1 MHKYIKKFL
10 FFICSRRLLKNSVLQ
25 SFAIIGVVSSV
36 FTIYNIQIFTQ
47 LQDWPI
53 KLFYIFLVY
62 LCILCLLII
71 IKFIFTLNK
80 IELNIRGTQFLIKAG
95 DIFKSSDWKVIA
107 FNEFYDTNV
116 DDVII
121 AKNSLNGKFLNNYV
135 SDISDLI
142 NIINNE
148 DNSHLKRYEKEHNG
162 TKKVCYPLGYIKIY
176 KDFMLLAFTHFN
188 EQNEAYVSNAGY
200 EQCLRNMWK
209 EISRTYA
216 NKPVTLPLLGSGVT
230 RFSDSSEKTNYS
242 LLKCILCTY
251 RTSSVKINQQITIL
265 LTKDTLETINLYDLK
280 GE

>member
-1 MHKYIKKFL
+1 MQLMMPGVAVPNPENCPLI
-10 FFICSRRLLKNSVLQ
+10 FFQPGK
-25 SFAIIGVVSSV
+25 
-36 FTIYNIQIFTQ
+36 
-47 LQDWPI
+47 
-53 KLFYIFLVY
+53 
-62 LCILCLLII
+62 
-71 IKFIFTLNK
+71 
-80 IELNIRGTQFLIKAG
+80 G
-95 DIFKSSDWKVIA
+95 D
-107 FNEFYDTNV
+107 
-116 DDVII
+116 
-121 AKNSLNGKFLNNYV
+121 SL
-135 SDISDLI
+135 
-142 NIINNE
+142 
-148 DNSHLKRYEKEHNG
+148 
-162 TKKVCYPLGYIKIY
+162 IY